1 MHEKKTRTMS
11 STIRRQ
17 KYSRRDF
24 LFGMLNRFRREDSWG
39 EDTGFDPS
47 SREADTLIREEDYT
61 RAKEVLSRHLA
72 KSPDNL
78 QARQKL
84 AYCHLRLEELESSVR
99 EFRAVLRERRQD
111 NFTNLYLG
119 LALAKQG
126 RADQA
131 VTCWREYFNINHPII
146 QRAVNLQ
153 LSLHEVGSA
162 DPRDMVDSLEKA
174 IQEQAELNQREG
186 NTE

>member
-1 MHEKKTRTMS
+1 MS

-24 LFGMLNRFRREDSWG
+24 LFGMLNRFRRDEAWVES
-39 EDTGFDPS
+39 TGFDPS
-47 SREADTLIREEDYT
+47 SREADPFIREGEYDQAVDIL
-61 RAKEVLSRHLA
+61 RSHLA

-84 AYCHLRLEELESSVR
+84 AYCYLRQEELEASIR
-99 EFRAVLRERRQD
+99 EFRTILRDRQQD

-126 RADQA
+126 RMEQA
-131 VTCWREYFNINHPII
+131 IVCWREYFNINHPII

-153 LSLHEVGSA
+153 ISLHEVGSA
-162 DPRDMVDSLEKA
+162 EIKDMVDSIEEA
-174 IQEQAELNQREG
+174 IAEQSELNQREG
-186 NTE
+186 NEEDPV

>member
-1 MHEKKTRTMS
+1 MGP
-11 STIRRQ
+11 TIRRQ

-24 LFGMLNRFRREDSWG
+24 LFGMVNRFRKEDEWG
-39 EDTGFDPS
+39 ESTGFDPS
-47 SREADTLIREEDYT
+47 SREADSLIRDGEYS
-61 RAKEVLSRHLA
+61 RAMEILNRHLT

-84 AYCHLRLEELESSVR
+84 AYCHLHLGELEESVR
-99 EFRAVLRERRQD
+99 EFRTILRERQQD

-126 RADQA
+126 RAEQA
-131 VTCWREYFNINHPII
+131 IACWREYFNINHPII

-153 LSLHEVGSA
+153 ISLHEVNSA
-162 DPRDMVDSLEKA
+162 DTRDMVDSIEEA
-174 IQEQAELNQREG
+174 IQEQSELNKREG
-186 NTE
+186 NGDQSL

>member
-1 MHEKKTRTMS
+1 MS

-24 LFGMLNRFRREDSWG
+24 LFGMVNRFRKEESWA
-39 EDTGFDPS
+39 ESTGYDPS
-47 SREADTLIREEDYT
+47 SREADPLIREGDYA
-61 RAKEVLSRHLA
+61 RAEEILLRHLD
-72 KSPDNL
+72 KSPDNI

-84 AYCHLRLEELESSVR
+84 AYCYLRREELEASIR
-99 EFRAVLRERRQD
+99 EFRTVLRQRHQD

-126 RADQA
+126 RPDQA
-131 VTCWREYFNINHPII
+131 IACWREYFNINHPII

-153 LSLHEVGSA
+153 ISLHEVNSA
-162 DPRDMVDSLEKA
+162 DPQDMVDSIEEA
-174 IQEQAELNQREG
+174 VQEQSELNRREG
-186 NTE
+186 TEDHLF

>member
-1 MHEKKTRTMS
+1 MS

-24 LFGMLNRFRREDSWG
+24 LFGMVNRFRSDDAWG
-39 EDTGFDPS
+39 EGPGFDLS
-47 SREADTLIREEDYT
+47 SRDADPLIREERYDEAVEIL
-61 RAKEVLSRHLA
+61 RKQLD

-84 AYCHLRLEELESSVR
+84 AYCYLRQEELEACIR
-99 EFRAVLRERRQD
+99 EFRIVLRERRQD
-111 NFTNLYLG
+111 NFTNLHLG
-119 LALAKQG
+119 LAFAKQG

-131 VTCWREYFNINHPII
+131 ITCWREYFNINHPII

-153 LSLHEVGSA
+153 ISLHDVGSA
-162 DPRDMVDSLEKA
+162 DPQDMDKSVEEA
-174 IQEQAELNQREG
+174 IQEQTELNRREG
-186 NTE
+186 NEDQSY

>member
-1 MHEKKTRTMS
+1 MS

-24 LFGMLNRFRREDSWG
+24 LFGMLNRFRKEDYWG
-39 EDTGFDPS
+39 ESTGFDPS
-47 SREADTLIREEDYT
+47 SREADTHIRDGDFT
-61 RAKEVLSRHLA
+61 RAAEILSRHLD
-72 KSPDNL
+72 KSQDNL

-84 AYCHLRLEELESSVR
+84 AYCYLRLEDLEASVR
-99 EFRAVLRERRQD
+99 EFRTILRERQQD

-126 RADQA
+126 RVDQA
-131 VTCWREYFNINHPII
+131 IACWREYFNINHPII

-153 LSLHEVGSA
+153 ISLHEVGSA
-162 DPRDMVDSLEKA
+162 DSGDMVDSIEQAL
-174 IQEQAELNQREG
+174 QEQAELNQREG
-186 NTE
+186 NEDQSF

>member
-1 MHEKKTRTMS
+1 MS

-24 LFGMLNRFRREDSWG
+24 IFGMLNRFRSDDAWG
-39 EDTGFDPS
+39 EDPGFDPS
-47 SREADTLIREEDYT
+47 SRDADPLIREGSYDEAVEILQKQLD
-61 RAKEVLSRHLA
+61 

-84 AYCHLRLEELESSVR
+84 AYCYLRQGELEACIR
-99 EFRAVLRERRQD
+99 EFRIVLRERRQD
-111 NFTNLYLG
+111 NFTNLHLG
-119 LALAKQG
+119 LAFAKQG

-131 VTCWREYFNINHPII
+131 IACWRDYFNINHPII

-153 LSLHEVGSA
+153 ISLHEVGSA
-162 DPRDMVDSLEKA
+162 DPRDMDNSVEEA
-174 IQEQAELNQREG
+174 IREQSELNRREG
-186 NTE
+186 NEDQSY

>member
-1 MHEKKTRTMS
+1 MS

-24 LFGMLNRFRREDSWG
+24 LFGMVNRFRKESWAEG
-39 EDTGFDPS
+39 TGYDPS
-47 SREADTLIREEDYT
+47 SREADPLIRDGDYA
-61 RAKEVLSRHLA
+61 RAADILRDHLSR
-72 KSPDNL
+72 SPDNL

-84 AYCHLRLEELESSVR
+84 AYCHLRLEELEASIR
-99 EFRAVLRERRQD
+99 EFRTVLRERHQD

-131 VTCWREYFNINHPII
+131 VACWREYFNINHPII
-146 QRAVNLQ
+146 QRAVNVQ
-153 LSLHEVGSA
+153 ISLHEANSA
-162 DPRDMVDSLEKA
+162 DVQDMADS
-174 IQEQAELNQREG
+174 IEQALREQSELNQREG
-186 NTE
+186 AEDGPL